1 MNLFDNYQIIE
12 QVYLDN
18 HYTIYRAI
26 HLSDRTTVVIKT
38 INPQVANPKAKLW
51 LKNEYKILC
60 QVNIEGIVNSSE
72 LEKEQKNLVLISENF
87 TGEYFNYFL
96 DTIQVTTKD
105 FFKIAIQL
113 VEIIQKLHQNQII
126 HHNLNPS
133 SIVINPETFE
143 VKITNFSL
151 ATNFDREN
159 QTSPIDLEISDITYI
174 SPEQTGRMNHGI
186 DYRTDFYSLGIIFY
200 RMLTGKTPYKTQDL
214 FQLMHYHLAKTPVAP
229 HQISSQIEQ
238 TVSEIVMKLL
248 AKNPKDRYQST
259 CGILNDLKACQIQ
272 YRDRGKIAWFEIGK
286 SDLHSDFIVSHKL
299 YGRTFAINTLT
310 SALERVYSG
319 ATELVL
325 VSGQA
330 GIGKTSLIR
339 EVTRSLIEPKTF
351 LLIGQFEKL
360 TVNIPYIGIKQAFGG
375 LIQQI
380 LTQDSDRIKVWR
392 EKLLDV
398 LGSQGKVI
406 TDILPE
412 LELIIG
418 SQPKIPKLSAK
429 ETENRFNIKFVE
441 FIKFFSTQEH
451 PLVLLLDDLQWA
463 DSASLNLLSHLLD
476 LCQDRYL
483 LIVWSYRDDEIKPLA
498 SASVKAKESVFSD
511 FINFPRLIA
520 HTVEKIEQTVA
531 VSKIVLEPLSLHA
544 IERLL
549 VDTLHC
555 QDAEALSFAELLW
568 ERTGGNPFFIHQL
581 LPALYE
587 EGLFTFNFDR
597 FSWQWNLEA
606 IRSTPIHN
614 YSVLEL
620 VAQKLDRLSSEVRE
634 TLQIAACI
642 GNQFDLET
650 LAIASYQERE
660 KIVKILA
667 SALQVGII
675 VPASDSTDSVY
686 QFLHNHL
693 YQLVYASLA
702 DVEKA
707 KIHLKI
713 GQFWFSASTT
723 TSLEENIFH
732 LVSHLNLGRKLVEG
746 IFKIRIAE
754 LNLIAGKRAKNT
766 IAYEVAAN
774 YLDIA
779 LDLLSPATWHDNYDL
794 MFDVHLEAVE
804 IHYLQTN
811 FERAKN
817 LANLLLS
824 RSKTVLEQV
833 KVYKIKIR
841 AYIACNQM
849 QSAID
854 TGLYVLNLLKV
865 SLTDLLTQNE
875 GFSAWLTEENN
886 LLSSL
891 QNLPPMSDPNII
903 AAMEILGAIVP
914 AIYIIKPQ
922 LFPTVVFTMIELCL
936 QYGNSQFSAFA
947 YGLYGLLLCA
957 KGDIDTGY
965 QLGQLSLTIQ
975 EQLNAKK
982 LKSRVD
988 FIFNNTI
995 RHWKEPAIYTI
1006 GYFLEGI
1013 QAAIEIGNIEDACF
1027 HAKYYCTYLFFVGE
1041 LLPTVDRKSLVQINL
1056 IQNFKQD
1063 FQLNYARLW
1072 RQLNLNLQG
1081 LAEERLLLIG
1091 ESFDEAVMLPLWQ
1104 KDHNATSLFAFYL
1117 TKLILCYLLKD
1128 YPQAVI
1134 NAQKGKQY
1142 LQAAIGT
1149 MCFSM
1154 YHFYAALAMLA
1165 VCYHQ
1170 TDLQAEFFL
1179 QIVAYQEQLKIW
1191 ANYSPDNY
1199 LNKYQLV
1206 TAEVA
1211 RVLGKKE
1218 LAAENYDLAIT
1229 SATQAGYLHETALAE
1244 ELTAEFYLAQDRTK
1258 IAQYYLNDAYKK
1270 YLRWGALAKIRALE
1284 SQYSHLLTKINK
1296 PKSTA
1301 NHFRKEKRDSDR
1313 ENLAKLDLLSV
1324 IKASQAIASEIIL
1337 DNLLS
1342 KMMEIVMENAG
1353 ARKAILLLQQNS
1365 SWIVAAS
1372 ATIMTEV
1379 QVTLSNIPIAK
1390 YSDLPHSIINYVQ
1403 STCQTV
1409 MLEVASNENLFTKD
1423 AYIIENQPQ
1432 SVLAYPIIY
1441 KNELQGIIY
1450 LENNLVRGV
1459 FTSQKLEVLKVL
1471 LSQVSISIENAR
1483 LYKDLEDHASV
1494 QKSLK
1499 QKEILL
1505 KEIHHRVK
1513 NNLLVVSSLLEFQ
1526 TIYVDDP
1533 KIIKL
1538 LENCQ
1543 NRITSMALVHQ
1554 HLYGSDELNTVNFAE
1569 YIKSLLDNLAHAQ
1582 ACEERNINFICDLQ
1596 EIELNIETANP
1607 CGLIINELVSNAIEH
1622 GFLNCDRGNIW
1633 VSLQQ
1638 DRTQEIVLIIK
1649 DDGIGFGESLDFF
1662 NSNSLGLKLVN
1673 SLVKQLEATIK
1684 LDRTNGTTIE
1694 VAFEQLDYARRI

>member
-18 HYTIYRAI
+18 YYTVYRAI
-26 HLSDRTTVVIKT
+26 YLLDRTTVVIKA
-38 INPQVANPKAKLW
+38 INPQVSNPKAKFW
-51 LKNEYKILC
+51 LKNESKILC
-60 QVNIEGIVNSSE
+60 QVDIEGIVNFYK

-96 DTIQVTTKD
+96 DTIQVSTKD
-105 FFKIAIQL
+105 FFKIAVQL
-113 VEIIQKLHQNQII
+113 VEILQKIHQNQII

-143 VKITNFSL
+143 IKITNFSL
-151 ATNFDREN
+151 ATNFNQEN
-159 QTSPIDLEISDITYI
+159 QTSSIDVEISDIAYI

-200 RMLTGKTPYKTQDL
+200 QMLTGKLPYNTQDL
-214 FQLMHYHLAKTPVAP
+214 FQLMHYHLAKTPIAP
-229 HQISSQIEQ
+229 HQISSQIAQ

-248 AKNPKDRYQST
+248 AKNPNDRYQGT

-299 YGRTFAINTLT
+299 YDRISAINTLT

-339 EVTRSLIEPKTF
+339 EVTRSLREQKTF
-351 LLIGQFEKL
+351 LLKGQFEKL
-360 TVNIPYIGIKQAFGG
+360 TVNIPYTGIKQAFSG

-406 TDILPE
+406 TGILPE

-418 SQPKIPKLSAK
+418 SQPIIPKLPAK

-441 FIKFFSTQEH
+441 FIKVFSTQEH

-476 LCQDRYL
+476 LCQNQHL
-483 LIVWSYRDDEIKPLA
+483 LIVWSYRDDEIKL
-498 SASVKAKESVFSD
+498 SASIKDQDSVFSD

-531 VSKIVLEPLSLHA
+531 VSKIVLEPLSLHG
-544 IERLL
+544 IKCLL
-549 VDTLHC
+549 VDSLHC
-555 QDAEALSFAELLW
+555 QDAEALCFAELLW
-568 ERTGGNPFFIHQL
+568 ERTEGNPFFIHQL

-587 EGLFTFNFDR
+587 EGLFTFNVDR
-597 FSWQWNLEA
+597 FSWQWDLEA
-606 IRSTPIHN
+606 IRSTPINN

-620 VAQKLDRLSSEVRE
+620 VGQKLNQLSSEVRE

-675 VPASDSTDSVY
+675 VPASDSPDSVY

-693 YQLVYASLA
+693 YQLVYASLTE
-702 DVEKA
+702 VEKA
-707 KIHLKI
+707 KIHLTI
-713 GQFWFSASTT
+713 GQFLFSTITSTI
-723 TSLEENIFH
+723 LKENIFQI
-732 LVSHLNLGRKLVEG
+732 VNHLNLGRKLVEG

-754 LNLIAGKRAKNT
+754 LNLIAAKRAKKT

-774 YLDIA
+774 HLEIA

-849 QSAID
+849 QLAID

-865 SLTDLLTQNE
+865 SLVDLLEKNE
-875 GFSAWLTEENN
+875 GFSTWFTEENN

-891 QNLPPMSDPNII
+891 QNLPPMSAPNII

-914 AIYIIKPQ
+914 ALYIVKPQ
-922 LFPTVVFTMIELCL
+922 LFPNVVLTMVELCL

-947 YGLYGLLLCA
+947 YGLYGLLLCV
-957 KGDIDTGY
+957 KGEIDTGY
-965 QLGQLSLTIQ
+965 QLGQLSLTLQ
-975 EQLNAKK
+975 EQHNLKEI
-982 LKSRVD
+982 KSRVD

-1013 QAAIEIGNIEDACF
+1013 QTAIEIGNIEDACF

-1041 LLPTVDRKSLVQINL
+1041 LLPTVDQKSLVQINL

-1081 LAEERLLLIG
+1081 LAEEQLLLIG
-1091 ESFDEAVMLPLWQ
+1091 ESFDESVMLPLWQ
-1104 KDHNATSLFAFYL
+1104 KEHNATSLFAFYL
-1117 TKLILCYLLKD
+1117 AKLILCYLLKD

-1170 TDLQAEFFL
+1170 RDLQAEFFL
-1179 QIVAYQEQLKIW
+1179 QIVAYQEQLKVW

-1206 TAEVA
+1206 AAEVA

-1229 SATQAGYLHETALAE
+1229 SATKAGYLHETALAE
-1244 ELTAEFYLAQDRTK
+1244 ELTAEFYLAQNRTK

-1270 YLRWGALAKIRALE
+1270 YLRWGALAKVRALE
-1284 SQYSHLLTKINK
+1284 LQYSHLLTKINK

-1301 NHFRKEKRDSDR
+1301 NHFRKEKRNSDQ

-1324 IKASQAIASEIIL
+1324 IKASQAIASEIVL
-1337 DNLLS
+1337 DNLIS
-1342 KMMEIVMENAG
+1342 KMIEIVMENAG

-1372 ATIMTEV
+1372 ATITTEV
-1379 QVTLSNIPIAK
+1379 QVTLSNIPITK

-1409 MLEVASNENLFTKD
+1409 MLEVASSENLFTKD
-1423 AYIIENQPQ
+1423 VYIIKNKPQ

-1450 LENNLVRGV
+1450 LENNLAKGI
-1459 FTSQKLEVLKVL
+1459 FTSHKLEVLKVL

-1483 LYKDLEDHASV
+1483 LYKKLEDHASV

-1622 GFLNCDRGNIW
+1622 GFLKRDRGNIW

-1638 DRTQEIVLIIK
+1638 NETGEIVLIIK

-1662 NSNSLGLKLVN
+1662 KSNSLGLKLVN

-1684 LDRTNGTTIE
+1684 LDQINGTTIE
-1694 VAFEQLDYARRI
+1694 VTFEQLDYARRI

>member
-1 MNLFDNYQIIE
+1 MSLFDNYQIIE
-12 QVYLDN
+12 RVYFDN
-18 HYTIYRAI
+18 HYTVYRAI
-26 HLSDRTTVVIKT
+26 QLSKRTTVVIKT
-38 INPQVANPKAKLW
+38 INSQVSNPRAKLW

-60 QVNIEGIVNSSE
+60 QVNIEGIVNSYE
-72 LEKEQKNLVLISENF
+72 LAKEQKKLVLISENF

-96 DTIQVTTKD
+96 ETIQVSTKD

-113 VEIIQKLHQNQII
+113 VEILQRIHQNQII

-133 SIVINPETFE
+133 SIAIDPETFA

-151 ATNFDREN
+151 ATNFEREN
-159 QTSPIDLEISDITYI
+159 QTSPIDVEISNIAYI

-200 RMLTGKTPYKTQDL
+200 QMLTGKLPYHTEDL
-214 FQLMHYHLAKTPVAP
+214 FQLMHYHLAKTPIAP
-229 HQISSQIEQ
+229 HQISSQISQ
-238 TVSEIVMKLL
+238 TVSDLVMKLL
-248 AKNPKDRYQST
+248 AKNPHDRYQGT

-286 SDLHSDFIVSHKL
+286 SDLHSDFIVSHQL
-299 YGRTFAINTLT
+299 YGRTSAINTLT
-310 SALERVYSG
+310 SALGRVDSG

-339 EVTRSLIEPKTF
+339 EVTRSLRGQKTF
-351 LLIGQFEKL
+351 LLKGKFEKL
-360 TVNIPYIGIKQAFGG
+360 TANIPYVGIKQAFGG

-380 LTQDSDRIKVWR
+380 LTQDSDRLKVWR
-392 EKLLDV
+392 EELLDV

-406 TDILPE
+406 TEVLPE

-418 SQPKIPKLSAK
+418 SQPKIPKLPAK
-429 ETENRFNIKFVE
+429 ETENRFNLKFVE
-441 FIKFFSTQEH
+441 LIKVFSTQEH
-451 PLVLLLDDLQWA
+451 PLVLLLDNLQWA
-463 DSASLNLLSHLLD
+463 DSASLNLLSYLLD
-476 LCQDRYL
+476 ACQDRHL

-498 SASVKAKESVFSD
+498 SASVTDRESVFSD

-520 HTVEKIEQTVA
+520 HTVEKIEQTVT
-531 VSKIVLEPLSLHA
+531 VSKIVLEPLSIQA
-544 IERLL
+544 IEFLL
-549 VDTLHC
+549 VDTLRC
-555 QDAEALSFAELLW
+555 QNAEALSLAEFLW

-581 LPALYE
+581 LPALSE
-587 EGLFTFNFDR
+587 EGLFTFNLDR
-597 FSWQWNLEA
+597 FIWQWNLEA
-606 IRSTPIHN
+606 IRSTPINN

-620 VAQKLDRLSSEVRE
+620 VAQKFDRLSSEIKE

-650 LAIASYQERE
+650 LAIAGEGERE
-660 KIVKILA
+660 QLIKILA
-667 SALQVGII
+667 SALQAGII
-675 VPASDSTDSVY
+675 VPANDSTNSIY

-702 DVEKA
+702 DAKKA

-713 GQFWFSASTT
+713 GQFLFSASTS
-723 TSLEENIFH
+723 TSLQENIFH
-732 LVSHLNLGRKLVEG
+732 LVSHLNLGRQLVEG
-746 IFKIRIAE
+746 SLKIPIAE

-766 IAYEVAAN
+766 IAYAVAAN
-774 YLDIA
+774 YLEIA
-779 LDLLSPATWHDNYDL
+779 IELLAPVTWHDNYNL

-811 FERAKN
+811 FERAKH

-833 KVYKIKIR
+833 KVYEIKIR

-854 TGLYVLNLLKV
+854 TGLYVLDLLKV
-865 SLTDLLTQNE
+865 PLTDLRQQNE
-875 GFSAWLTEENN
+875 GFSAWLTEEND
-886 LLSSL
+886 LLNSL

-914 AIYIIKPQ
+914 AIYIVKPQ
-922 LFPTVVFTMIELCL
+922 LFPVVVFTMVEFCL

-947 YGLYGLLLCA
+947 YALYGLLLCA
-957 KGDIDTGY
+957 EGDIDTGY
-965 QLGQLSLTIQ
+965 QLGKLALTRQ
-975 EQLNAKK
+975 EQSSTKE

-988 FIFNNTI
+988 FIFNSTI

-1006 GYFLEGI
+1006 GYLLEGI
-1013 QAAIEIGNIEDACF
+1013 QTGIELGDIEDACF

-1041 LLPTVDRKSLVQINL
+1041 LLPTVAQKSLEQINL

-1081 LAEERLLLIG
+1081 LAEKQLLLIG
-1091 ESFDEAVMLPLWQ
+1091 ESFDESVMLPLWQ
-1104 KDHNATSLFAFYL
+1104 KERNATSLFAFYL
-1117 TKLILCYLLKD
+1117 VKLILCYLLKD

-1149 MCFSM
+1149 MCFSI

-1165 VCYHQ
+1165 VCNHQ
-1170 TDLQAEFFL
+1170 SDLQAEFFL
-1179 QIVAYQEQLKIW
+1179 QILAYQEQLKIW
-1191 ANYSPDNY
+1191 ANHSPDNY

-1206 TAEVA
+1206 TAEIA

-1218 LAAENYDLAIT
+1218 LAVANYDLAIT
-1229 SATQAGYLHETALAE
+1229 SATKARYLHETALAE
-1244 ELTAEFYLAQDRTK
+1244 ELTAEFYLSQDRTI
-1258 IAQYYLNDAYKK
+1258 IAKYYLNDAYKK
-1270 YLRWGALAKIRALE
+1270 YLRWGALAKVRALE
-1284 SQYSHLLTKINK
+1284 SKYSHLLTKITK
-1296 PKSTA
+1296 PKSTI
-1301 NHFRKEKRDSDR
+1301 NHFKIEPKNSDR
-1313 ENLAKLDLLSV
+1313 KSSAKLDLLSV

-1372 ATIMTEV
+1372 ATIVTEV
-1379 QVTLSNIPIAK
+1379 QVTLSNLPIAE
-1390 YSDLPHSIINYVQ
+1390 YLDLPHSIINYVQ
-1403 STCQTV
+1403 STGQTV

-1423 AYIIENQPQ
+1423 TYIVENQPQ

-1459 FTSQKLEVLKVL
+1459 FTAQKLEVLKVL

-1494 QKSLK
+1494 QNSLK

-1526 TIYVDDP
+1526 SIYVDDP

-1554 HLYGSDELNTVNFAE
+1554 HLYGSDGLNTVNFAE

-1596 EIELNIETANP
+1596 EIEINIETANP

-1622 GFLNCDRGNIW
+1622 GFLKRDRGNIW

-1638 DRTQEIVLIIK
+1638 DLTQEIVLIVK
-1649 DDGIGFGESLDFF
+1649 DDGIGFGENLDLS

-1694 VAFEQLDYARRI
+1694 LTFEQLDYERRI